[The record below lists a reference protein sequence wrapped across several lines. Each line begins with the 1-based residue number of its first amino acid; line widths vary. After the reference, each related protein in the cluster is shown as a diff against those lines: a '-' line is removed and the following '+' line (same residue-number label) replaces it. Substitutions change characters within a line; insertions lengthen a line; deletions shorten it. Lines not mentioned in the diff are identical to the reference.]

1 MNDFPT
7 RFIFKL
13 TPRINGDRAMA
24 IDNRCISRSDIL
36 RSTLFHIQI
45 KQCQYI
51 DNFPE
56 KVADIV
62 DSVVGKKK
70 LKKYAEIKNRLYRI
84 KTNFFKINSIKKKDF
99 FEGLYKRIE
108 NRIK

>member
-1 MNDFPT
+1 MT
-7 RFIFKL
+7 IA
-13 TPRINGDRAMA
+13 T
-24 IDNRCISRSDIL
+24 RCISRNDIL
-36 RSTLFHIQI
+36 QSTLFHIQI

-62 DSVVGKKK
+62 DSVVGKRRM
-70 LKKYAEIKNRLYRI
+70 KKYADVKNRLYRI
-84 KTNFFKINSIKKKDF
+84 KTNFFKINNIKKKDF

-108 NRIK
+108 NKI

>member
-1 MNDFPT
+1 MT
-7 RFIFKL
+7 VS
-13 TPRINGDRAMA
+13 T
-24 IDNRCISRSDIL
+24 RCISRTDIL
-36 RSTLFHIQI
+36 QSTLFHIQI

-56 KVADIV
+56 KVVDIV
-62 DSVVGKKK
+62 DSVVGKKRI
-70 LKKYAEIKNRLYRI
+70 KKYVDVKNRLYRI

-108 NRIK
+108 NRI